1 MTPMT
6 ASQPVATIDMVEQVE
21 RVAVLMDP
29 LRLRI
34 VEELQEPDSASGL
47 ARKLS
52 LPRQKLNYHLRE
64 LEGAGFLELVEERR
78 KGNCTERILRTAA
91 RAFVVA
97 PRALGG
103 VAADPDRIGDRFSSA
118 YLVALAAR
126 VIRHVGLLR
135 ERAAKARKKLPTLS
149 MQTQVCFASA
159 KDRESFVQELT
170 DAVEQLVAKYHDEK
184 APGGRSFEV
193 FLGAYPT
200 VKSPQPER
208 SASEASRGARSR
220 GGGTPRH

>member
-1 MTPMT
+1 MSPV
-6 ASQPVATIDMVEQVE
+6 SEQLQVATLDMVEQVD
-21 RVAVLMDP
+21 RAAVLMDP

-64 LEGAGFLELVEERR
+64 LEGSGFVELVEERR

-149 MQTQVCFASA
+149 MQTQVRFASA
-159 KDRESFVQELT
+159 KERNGFAEELT
-170 DAVEQLVAKYHDEK
+170 EAVEQLVAKYHDEK

-193 FLGAYPT
+193 FLGSYPA
-200 VKSPQPER
+200 VDGPK
-208 SASEASRGARSR
+208 ARR
-220 GGGTPRH
+220 PGGIAAAE

>member
-1 MTPMT
+1 MSPVTE
-6 ASQPVATIDMVEQVE
+6 QLQVATLDMVEQVD
-21 RVAVLMDP
+21 RAAVLMDP

-64 LEGAGFLELVEERR
+64 LEGSGFVELVEERR

-135 ERAAKARKKLPTLS
+135 EHAAKARKKLPTLS
-149 MQTQVCFASA
+149 MQTQVRFASA
-159 KDRESFVQELT
+159 KERNGFAEELT
-170 DAVEQLVAKYHDEK
+170 EAVEQLVAKYHDEK
-184 APGGRSFEV
+184 AAGGRSFEV
-193 FLGAYPT
+193 FLGSYPA
-200 VKSPQPER
+200 SDGPEAR
-208 SASEASRGARSR
+208 RPGGIGSWSAGAK
-220 GGGTPRH
+220 GTGRV

>member
-1 MTPMT
+1 MTTMT
-6 ASQPVATIDMVEQVE
+6 EVATLDMVEQVD
-21 RVAVLMDP
+21 RAAVLMDP

-64 LEGAGFLELVEERR
+64 LEGSGFVELVEERR
-78 KGNCTERILRTAA
+78 KGNCNERILRTAA

-97 PRALGG
+97 PRALGD
-103 VAADPDRIGDRFSSA
+103 VAADPDRIGDRFSSS

-126 VIRHVGLLR
+126 VIRQVGLLR
-135 ERAAKARKKLPTLS
+135 ERAAKAKKKLPTLS
-149 MQTQVCFASA
+149 LQTQVRFASA
-159 KDRESFVQELT
+159 KDRARFVEELT
-170 DAVEQLVAKYHDEK
+170 ESVEQLVAKYHDEK

-193 FLGAYPT
+193 FLGSYPA
-200 VKSPQPER
+200 VKKPEAK
-208 SASEASRGARSR
+208 S
-220 GGGTPRH
+220 